1 MKYPTMTIIRQTFD
15 SHAIENVYEKVKVE
29 LIGLGVAK
37 KIKHTDSVAITAG
50 SRGIDQIGLVTKAIV
65 DFVKNCNAEPYVVPT
80 MGSHGGA
87 DSEGQ
92 IEVLAQYGITEKNMG
107 CSIVSNMDVEIVG
120 ETNDGLP
127 VHVDKHLLSAN
138 HIIVVNRIKPHTKF
152 EGAIESGLMKM
163 MAIGM
168 GNHLGAKTC
177 HLGALNYGMYKVICT
192 VAQEVLEKT
201 NILCGIG
208 LVEDGYDKMT
218 EIQAIHPTSIL
229 GKEKKLL
236 IEARKRMARI
246 PFADIDL
253 LIVDEMGKNISGSG
267 MDTNVTGKNRDALG
281 SFTNEPRTKRLFVRD
296 LTDETDGNAVGI
308 GLADFTTDR
317 LVKKIDRKKTNTNCI
332 AAVSPEK
339 GAIPIFFEKD
349 KDCIDA
355 ALQCLYTSNIDEIK
369 VVHIKNTLSISKI
382 AVSKAYKAEI
392 EKNKKLKRI
401 GDWKKMTFND
411 DGNIQSPF

>member
-15 SHAIENVYEKVKVE
+15 SHAIENVYEKVKAE

-37 KIKHTDSVAITAG
+37 KIKRTDSVAITAG

-65 DFVKNCNAEPYVVPT
+65 DFVKSCNAEPYVVPT

-127 VHVDKHLLSAN
+127 VYVDKHLLSAN

-177 HLGALNYGMYKVICT
+177 HLGALNYGMYRVIFT

-236 IEARKRMARI
+236 VEARKRMARI

-267 MDTNVTGKNRDALG
+267 MDTNVTGRNRDALG
-281 SFTNEPRTKRLFVRD
+281 SFANEPRTKRLFVRD

-308 GLADFTTDR
+308 GLADFTTYR

-332 AAVSPEK
+332 TAVSPEK

-355 ALQCLYTSNIDEIK
+355 ALQCLYTSNIDAVK

-392 EKNKKLKRI
+392 EKNEKLKRI